1 MRWKERQDEGRREE
15 KEAGGTD
22 ATGAQTDADGGR
34 RTEGERRGEERQQL
48 GYFAATLTEEVT
60 VKYTAVARR
69 AGGLHES
76 ETSSSSA
83 RREHTYTHPNT
94 HTLRTLRCSILA
106 VPLMKELNRQ
116 NLFCLG
122 VQQRAQATTGS
133 EDNEEEEAAAGGE
146 KEEVV
151 YLDDGGRL
159 ERMPRRVASRRV
171 ARRRRHP
178 LRRKTSPSA
187 RLIICFSS
195 FSALLLIDNGW
206 GNEERWGK

>member
-22 ATGAQTDADGGR
+22 ATGAPTRADGGR
-34 RTEGERRGEERQQL
+34 RTGEREERRGEERQQL

-76 ETSSSSA
+76 ETSGSSA

-106 VPLMKELNRQ
+106 DPLMKELNRQ
-116 NLFCLG
+116 NLFCRC
-122 VQQRAQATTGS
+122 VQQRAQQQAAKTT
-133 EDNEEEEAAAGGE
+133 
-146 KEEVV
+146 
-151 YLDDGGRL
+151 
-159 ERMPRRVASRRV
+159 
-171 ARRRRHP
+171 RRRRRRLP
-178 LRRKTSPSA
+178 LEGLEGRR
-187 RLIICFSS
+187 RRR
-195 FSALLLIDNGW
+195 
-206 GNEERWGK
+206 RWFT

>member
-1 MRWKERQDEGRREE
+1 M
-15 KEAGGTD
+15 
-22 ATGAQTDADGGR
+22 
-34 RTEGERRGEERQQL
+34 

-94 HTLRTLRCSILA
+94 HLA
-106 VPLMKELNRQ
+106 YSTVFNSGGPLNEGTQPAEPL
-116 NLFCLG
+116 LSLCAAEG
-122 VQQRAQATTGS
+122 ATTGS
-133 EDNEEEEAAAGGE
+133 EDNEEEEAAAGGAGGEKE

-159 ERMPRRVASRRV
+159 ERMPRRVASLVVVVIRYV
-171 ARRRRHP
+171 GRRRR
-178 LRRKTSPSA
+178 
-187 RLIICFSS
+187 RL
-195 FSALLLIDNGW
+195 G
-206 GNEERWGK
+206 